1 MTKPALQQR
10 LHLWLLLSPYVA
22 SCKISESQTY
32 DRMNM
37 ISETKACESCAKS
50 KRKCGKERPKCHRCS
65 SRDLLCEYPPARPSS
80 FVLLQDDASA
90 TSHSCD
96 MSITAGHTTAF
107 WNPNLLLGS
116 LSDFDLPVFPG
127 NTDLQLTKPPSASSK
142 HLSCNWFM
150 SPETW
155 NSEETMVHKSDSSP
169 KPQPTP
175 PFGNGVL
182 RRFLKDI
189 QRRLEAWVSTGGTTF
204 IHKQL
209 YTFQKPRCVLD
220 AQTALA
226 LYLSRTDVNE
236 DMVFRALDER
246 AKQLLQEEA
255 RHQTS
260 SSHDAFSHLARVQA
274 LLSYQIM
281 GLLDGD
287 IQQRATA
294 EGRMETLMTW
304 LDQTIESVRTASASH
319 EDGDHVVVA
328 KGLGLGIT
336 DILTDDQTML
346 HHITQEEVVW
356 HIWIFAESLRRTWII
371 IQGLNSTY
379 HALKKGWAMC
389 PGSMKVTAGQGVWDA
404 PSSHAWAR
412 IVGDQNIWFIEGT
425 GTEVLFTQALP
436 CEVDEFTKSCMEITY
451 GMERME
457 RWGSDLTFP
466 A

>member
-1 MTKPALQQR
+1 
-10 LHLWLLLSPYVA
+10 
-22 SCKISESQTY
+22 
-32 DRMNM
+32 
-37 ISETKACESCAKS
+37 
-50 KRKCGKERPKCHRCS
+50 
-65 SRDLLCEYPPARPSS
+65 
-80 FVLLQDDASA
+80 
-90 TSHSCD
+90 
-96 MSITAGHTTAF
+96 
-107 WNPNLLLGS
+107 
-116 LSDFDLPVFPG
+116 
-127 NTDLQLTKPPSASSK
+127 
-142 HLSCNWFM
+142 M

-155 NSEETMVHKSDSSP
+155 KSEETTIQASAPSP
-169 KPQPTP
+169 MPQPSP

-209 YTFQKPRCVLD
+209 YTFRKPRCILD

-226 LYLSRTDVNE
+226 LYLSRTDENE

-246 AKQLLQEEA
+246 ARQLLKEEEK
-255 RHQTS
+255 HQTS

-294 EGRMETLMTW
+294 EDRMEILMTW

-319 EDGDHVVVA
+319 VDGHHFVVA

-336 DILTDDQTML
+336 DILADDQIML
-346 HHITQEEVVW
+346 YDITQEEVVW
-356 HIWIFAESLRRTWII
+356 HIWSFTESLRRTWII
-371 IQGLNSTY
+371 TQGLNSTY

-404 PSSHAWAR
+404 PSSHAWAT
-412 IVGDQNIWFIEGT
+412 IVRDQNIWFIEGT
-425 GTEVLFTQALP
+425 GTEGLFAQAMP
-436 CEVDEFTKSCMEITY
+436 GEVDEFTKSCMEITY

-457 RWGSDLTFP
+457 RWGTDLTFP
-466 A
+466 S